1 MDRDVYHDRV
11 LEQNLMPAT
20 VAVIGGGIA
29 GVQAALDLAN
39 SGVQAYII
47 ERSPSL
53 GGRMAQL
60 DKTFPTND
68 CSTCILSPKLVEASR
83 HPLIKIMTLS
93 EVTELEGESPD
104 FTLVVRHRPRYVRE
118 EKCVGCGICAEK
130 CPTRVPSEFDTE
142 LGDRRSIFIPFAQAV
157 PLKYAIDPEH
167 CLFLTKGRCGIC
179 KKVCPAGAVDF
190 EMSEY
195 AERIKVGAVIV
206 ATGYDQLDPGLL
218 ACYGHGVHPGV
229 LTGLEFERLLSPSGP
244 TGGRLVV
251 PGKEGPPRSIVFA
264 QCIGSRDSRFCAH
277 CSRFCCMSSIKQ
289 ALVALEHE
297 PSIESIHI
305 CYIDL
310 RTYGKD
316 FDRYRDRARE
326 EGVKFL
332 KGRVAEVSGDDTG
345 LQVKVEDV
353 TSGEI
358 EIIDADMVVLAM
370 AAVPSRGLRELAGAL
385 GIRLGEDGFLEVT
398 ASEGE
403 PVQTTKRGVFAAGCS
418 AGPKDIPDSVCEASA
433 AAAQAFSLFP
443 NREPTDVGVGSFRD
457 VSQEDLRVG
466 VFVCKCGTNIA
477 SVVDVPAVVASAKTL
492 PGVAYAEENL
502 FSCSESALS
511 DIAKK
516 IEEERLNRIVV
527 ASCSPRTHEP
537 IFRDTLAKAGLN
549 PYVLEMVNI
558 REQCSWVHRREPEEA
573 TRKATELVRMGVA
586 KAALLEPLQPTP
598 VSLMRSA
605 LVVGGGLT
613 GMIAARGLAA
623 QGYEV
628 TLVEKSDRLGGLAAS
643 IHEIENGAEGTPV
656 TRELAVSIQN
666 QGVRIRTGVQVKS
679 VEGSVG
685 DFRIVLSD
693 GAELAAGVMIL
704 APGGEPAPVGDFGIS
719 GAVTSVAL
727 DGMLE
732 SGADIPARVSFIQ
745 CVGVRNEHFGCSR
758 FCCLK
763 TLEQALALRREGKEV
778 NVLYRDLMF
787 FQRGAEELYREAC
800 EAGVRYFQYDK
811 MPRMNAGRLEF
822 LSPVD
827 GDLSLPTDLVVLGVG
842 MTPSAS
848 IAELSKMLKVPVS
861 REGFFLEKHPKL
873 APVEFA
879 VDGIYVAGCAQYP
892 MTANE
897 SMIQGSAAAAKASSI
912 LSKKSLLSS
921 PIVCTVDS
929 GRCRGCGECEA
940 LCKFG
945 AARIIVVGDRKVSEI
960 NPVLCKG
967 CGVCAVSC
975 PSNAIEAKGF
985 TNSQLTEAINAL
997 LGGET

>member
-1 MDRDVYHDRV
+1 
-11 LEQNLMPAT
+11 MPAV

-39 SGVQAYII
+39 AGVQAYLI
-47 ERSPSL
+47 ERGPSL

-68 CSTCILSPKLVEASR
+68 CSTCILSPKLVEAAR

-93 EVTELEGESPD
+93 EVIGLDGDSPD
-104 FTLVVRHRPRYVRE
+104 FVLTVCHRPRYVRE

-130 CPTRVPSEFDTE
+130 CPTRVSSEFDMG
-142 LGDRRSIFIPFAQAV
+142 LGDRKSIYIPFAQAV
-157 PLKYAIDPEH
+157 PLKYAIDPER

-190 EMSEY
+190 EMSETT
-195 AERIKVGAVIV
+195 EKIEVGAVIV
-206 ATGYDQLDPGLL
+206 ATGYDQLDPSLL
-218 ACYGHGVHPGV
+218 ANYGHGVHPGV
-229 LTGLEFERLLSPSGP
+229 LTGLEFERLLNPSGP
-244 TGGRLVV
+244 TRGRLVV
-251 PGKEGPPRSIVFA
+251 PGTERPPRSVVFA

-277 CSRFCCMSSIKQ
+277 CSRFCCMASIKQ

-316 FDRYRDRARE
+316 FDRYRDRAGE

-332 KGRVAEVSGDDTG
+332 KGRVAEVSGDDTS
-345 LQVKVEDV
+345 LEVKVEDIA
-353 TSGEI
+353 SGEI
-358 EIIDADMVVLAM
+358 EIIDADIVVLAM
-370 AAVPSRGLRELAGAL
+370 AAVPSRGVMELADTL
-385 GIRLGEDGFLEVT
+385 GIEVGEDGFIKVI
-398 ASEGE
+398 AFEGE
-403 PVQTTKRGVFAAGCS
+403 PVRTTKSGVFAAGCS
-418 AGPKDIPDSVCEASA
+418 TGPKDIPDSVCEASA
-433 AAAQAFSLFP
+433 AAAQALSLFP
-443 NREPTDVGVGSFRD
+443 DREPTDVSVRTYRD
-457 VSQEDLRVG
+457 TSHEDLRVG
-466 VFVCKCGTNIA
+466 VFVCRCGTNIA
-477 SVVDVPAVVASAKTL
+477 SVVDVPEVVESARKL
-492 PGVAYAEENL
+492 HGVTYTEENL

-511 DIAKK
+511 EIARK
-516 IEEERLNRIVV
+516 IEVERLNRVVV

-537 IFRDTLAKAGLN
+537 VFRDTLAKAGLS

-558 REQCSWVHRREPEEA
+558 RDQCSWVHRREPEEA
-573 TRKATELVRMGVA
+573 TRKAIELVRMGVA
-586 KAALLEPLQPTP
+586 KAALLEPLQSVP
-598 VSLMRSA
+598 VSLKRSA
-605 LVVGGGLT
+605 LVVGGGLA
-613 GMIAARGLAA
+613 GMVAAKDLAA

-643 IHEIENGAEGTPV
+643 IDEIDDVVESAPM
-656 TRELAVSIQN
+656 TRKLADSIRD
-666 QGVRIRTGVQVKS
+666 QGVRVKTAVQISS

-685 DFRIVLSD
+685 DFRIDMSD
-693 GAELAAGVMIL
+693 GTELTVGVIIL

-727 DGMLE
+727 DRMLGSDAE
-732 SGADIPARVSFIQ
+732 IPARLSFIQ
-745 CVGVRNEHFGCSR
+745 CVGVRNERFGCSR

-763 TLEQALALRREGKEV
+763 TLEQALALRRGGKEV
-778 NVLYRDLMF
+778 NVLYKDLMF

-800 EAGVRYFQYDK
+800 EAGVRFFQYEEN
-811 MPRMNAGRLEF
+811 PRMNAGRLEF

-827 GDLSLPTDLVVLGVG
+827 GHLSVPTDFVVLGVG
-842 MTPSAS
+842 MVPSAS
-848 IAELSKMLKVPVS
+848 IAELSKILKVPVS

-892 MTANE
+892 MTVNE
-897 SMIQGSAAAAKASSI
+897 SMIQGSAAAAKASSV

-929 GRCRGCGECEA
+929 GRCRGCGDCEA

-945 AARIIVVGDRKVSEI
+945 AARIIIVGDRKVSEI

-967 CGVCAVSC
+967 CGLCAVSC